1 MWHFWV
7 LLDLSNVPLH
17 VVVLQSEGMSN
28 KQWTAP
34 LTNPSHGCSKIE
46 QIAKINVECWLRK
59 KKMSQKWMSELKN
72 CVLFKTIQIN
82 LGHWCMDMTDNFEFW
97 NSHFGTL
104 ALLVFPIDVS
114 LAKDFCCFLASIMTK
129 WKDNNVKNGSIVWKT
144 TFQLFAVLVTTLW
157 ENESFRVVMLMC
169 LNNENQTHFLCLD
182 FFKHIFTKTLCWNV
196 DQTSVVAAIKANFVV
211 RCCVF
216 ASAANLLFVA
226 CDIFD
231 VHCKTM
237 LIKSCHLF
245 VFFQSFFQHWHSAV
259 SSLISNICGP
269 IVERFTESSYV
280 SVQEPKPLSW
290 SQQVESIVPT
300 NWAVGDTADVWWSH
314 VHLKPRAKQHPK
326 RSQNGTKMEP
336 MCDIL
341 SPLAVSIGSD
351 HWLPEKGVDSFALG
365 PCGAYELPVLQWG
378 GSSVTAEVASYE
390 FCGCFVCQFCCLKHC
405 VFATCGLAQKN
416 RFRLAKINV
425 VINTIYR
432 TKTGPGMRLLYSN
445 GDLMVSLLVLYEM
458 RSCGLLKD
466 RSFCSVSNDCMN
478 KQIHS
483 LHNSWFGKFEWR
495 LCCHRSN
502 YCPLQVDMV
511 L

>member
-104 ALLVFPIDVS
+104 ALWHFWSSQLMFLLRKISVVFWHQS
-114 LAKDFCCFLASIMTK
+114 WL
-129 WKDNNVKNGSIVWKT
+129 NGKT
-144 TFQLFAVLVTTLW
+144 TMSKIGQLSEKQHFSFLQFLSQHCEKMNHFVLSCWCVWTMRIKLI
-157 ENESFRVVMLMC
+157 FCALI
-169 LNNENQTHFLCLD
+169 FL
-182 FFKHIFTKTLCWNV
+182 KHIFTKTLCWNV

-269 IVERFTESSYV
+269 IVERFTESS
-280 SVQEPKPLSW
+280 
-290 SQQVESIVPT
+290 
-300 NWAVGDTADVWWSH
+300 
-314 VHLKPRAKQHPK
+314 
-326 RSQNGTKMEP
+326 
-336 MCDIL
+336 
-341 SPLAVSIGSD
+341 
-351 HWLPEKGVDSFALG
+351 
-365 PCGAYELPVLQWG
+365 
-378 GSSVTAEVASYE
+378 
-390 FCGCFVCQFCCLKHC
+390 
-405 VFATCGLAQKN
+405 
-416 RFRLAKINV
+416 
-425 VINTIYR
+425 
-432 TKTGPGMRLLYSN
+432 
-445 GDLMVSLLVLYEM
+445 
-458 RSCGLLKD
+458 
-466 RSFCSVSNDCMN
+466 
-478 KQIHS
+478 
-483 LHNSWFGKFEWR
+483 
-495 LCCHRSN
+495 
-502 YCPLQVDMV
+502 
-511 L
+511 

>member
-34 LTNPSHGCSKIE
+34 LTSPSHGCSKIE

-269 IVERFTESSYV
+269 IVERFTESS
-280 SVQEPKPLSW
+280 
-290 SQQVESIVPT
+290 
-300 NWAVGDTADVWWSH
+300 
-314 VHLKPRAKQHPK
+314 
-326 RSQNGTKMEP
+326 
-336 MCDIL
+336 
-341 SPLAVSIGSD
+341 
-351 HWLPEKGVDSFALG
+351 
-365 PCGAYELPVLQWG
+365 
-378 GSSVTAEVASYE
+378 
-390 FCGCFVCQFCCLKHC
+390 
-405 VFATCGLAQKN
+405 
-416 RFRLAKINV
+416 
-425 VINTIYR
+425 
-432 TKTGPGMRLLYSN
+432 
-445 GDLMVSLLVLYEM
+445 
-458 RSCGLLKD
+458 
-466 RSFCSVSNDCMN
+466 
-478 KQIHS
+478 
-483 LHNSWFGKFEWR
+483 
-495 LCCHRSN
+495 
-502 YCPLQVDMV
+502 
-511 L
+511 